1 MNDRLLDSYVN
12 VLRSASKNDAKKFLK
27 SLIGGVRK
35 SPVHMSENRMRR
47 VIGMPGVVR
56 DRRTGVLYEF
66 NANSGRL
73 ITLRRKKTTST
84 TKSRGISE
92 RQLLELLGSRRRR
105 SFF

>member
-1 MNDRLLDSYVN
+1 MNDRLLNSYVN
-12 VLRSASKNDAKKFLK
+12 ILRSASKNDAKKFLK
-27 SLIGGVRK
+27 SILGRK

-56 DRRTGVLYEF
+56 DKRTGVLYEF

-73 ITLRRKKTTST
+73 VALRRKKTSS
-84 TKSRGISE
+84 KSISE

-105 SFF
+105 SFI